1 MKKPPFLPF
10 KGIALIADPI
20 YSYIPF
26 TASDDE
32 TPQERT
38 EQDIIDSAWMQR
50 LRRIHQLQSAR
61 WVYPSAEHTR
71 FQHSLGTMHMAGEF
85 SRHLYPSLC
94 ATCTGVPSFPFVEE
108 LLRIAGLL
116 HDVGHGPYGHFF
128 DENFL
133 CLYGLTHEILG
144 QEIIIR
150 ELGDI
155 IQKIRRSPNGLF
167 AAKEKLRPEDVAFLI
182 KKPREANTGDAGKP
196 QWLKFLQQ
204 LFSGIYTVDNLD
216 YVQRDAY
223 MTGFSLD
230 MVDMRRLLF
239 YSFFSERGLTLHQ
252 AGISA
257 FTRFLNARL
266 SLYSTVYYHRTT
278 RAIDFHMQEIFQET
292 LKRIF
297 PHNPL
302 KALKKYLHLNDWSLI
317 QAVEQ
322 WQYAQDNE
330 EKRLGKEWA
339 GIIARQIKWK
349 MAYSTELTMDQALRG
364 MLAFARP
371 EQFEHTIRKNLPQ
384 RIRQIEFRVD
394 LAMQDPRPINPMA
407 EGNKRINIYNPSTAA
422 TSPEPLKEIFKY
434 IPARIVHFRVF
445 ALNHKHDEELAG
457 ACEAMFDTS
466 TGSSAYDTNV

>member
-85 SRHLYPSLC
+85 ARHLYPSLC

-133 CLYGLTHEILG
+133 CQYGLTHEILG
-144 QEIIIR
+144 QEIIVR

-167 AAKEKLRPEDVAFLI
+167 AA
-182 KKPREANTGDAGKP
+182 
-196 QWLKFLQQ
+196 
-204 LFSGIYTVDNLD
+204 
-216 YVQRDAY
+216 
-223 MTGFSLD
+223 
-230 MVDMRRLLF
+230 
-239 YSFFSERGLTLHQ
+239 ER
-252 AGISA
+252 SC
-257 FTRFLNARL
+257 
-266 SLYSTVYYHRTT
+266 VP
-278 RAIDFHMQEIFQET
+278 
-292 LKRIF
+292 K
-297 PHNPL
+297 
-302 KALKKYLHLNDWSLI
+302 
-317 QAVEQ
+317 
-322 WQYAQDNE
+322 
-330 EKRLGKEWA
+330 
-339 GIIARQIKWK
+339 
-349 MAYSTELTMDQALRG
+349 
-364 MLAFARP
+364 
-371 EQFEHTIRKNLPQ
+371 
-384 RIRQIEFRVD
+384 
-394 LAMQDPRPINPMA
+394 
-407 EGNKRINIYNPSTAA
+407 
-422 TSPEPLKEIFKY
+422 TSPF
-434 IPARIVHFRVF
+434 
-445 ALNHKHDEELAG
+445 
-457 ACEAMFDTS
+457 
-466 TGSSAYDTNV
+466 

>member
-1 MKKPPFLPF
+1 
-10 KGIALIADPI
+10 
-20 YSYIPF
+20 
-26 TASDDE
+26 
-32 TPQERT
+32 
-38 EQDIIDSAWMQR
+38 
-50 LRRIHQLQSAR
+50 
-61 WVYPSAEHTR
+61 
-71 FQHSLGTMHMAGEF
+71 
-85 SRHLYPSLC
+85 
-94 ATCTGVPSFPFVEE
+94 
-108 LLRIAGLL
+108 
-116 HDVGHGPYGHFF
+116 
-128 DENFL
+128 
-133 CLYGLTHEILG
+133 
-144 QEIIIR
+144 
-150 ELGDI
+150 
-155 IQKIRRSPNGLF
+155 
-167 AAKEKLRPEDVAFLI
+167 
-182 KKPREANTGDAGKP
+182 
-196 QWLKFLQQ
+196 
-204 LFSGIYTVDNLD
+204 
-216 YVQRDAY
+216 
-223 MTGFSLD
+223 
-230 MVDMRRLLF
+230 MRRLLF

-371 EQFEHTIRKNLPQ
+371 EQFEQTIRKNLPQ

-466 TGSSAYDTNV
+466 AGSSAYDTNV